1 MPTMRAALFNGTDRL
16 EIDEVDVA
24 DPAPGQVRVRVHH
37 CGICHSDYTVL
48 AGGLGQSPQVLGH
61 EASGVVDAV
70 GEGVEL
76 LAPGDKVVLTPIA
89 SCGRC
94 YWCTR
99 AQPSQC
105 VNKGQ
110 TFSAAFLD
118 GSTGL
123 SRGEEVVYRGMGVGG
138 FAEYALVSE
147 TGAVKVSAET
157 PLDVACVIGCA
168 VQTGAG
174 AVLNT
179 AKVEPGTTVLVLGLG
194 GIGLSVVQGARVA
207 GAARIVGSDP
217 VAARRDMASKL
228 GATDVLDPG
237 DVDVVAAIH
246 ELTGGIGVDYAFE
259 AAGVMALQSVAIDA
273 TRAGGT
279 TVLVGAPSFEESL
292 TIPNTL
298 MWGMQEKRLLGCFM
312 GSTNSL
318 RDIPMFLALW
328 RAGQLD
334 LESLITARRPLDEIN
349 EGFDDLAAGIGV
361 RTVIDL

>member
-1 MPTMRAALFNGTDRL
+1 MRAALFNGTSTL
-16 EIDEVDVA
+16 ELDDVEIA

-48 AGGLGQSPQVLGH
+48 AGGLGQSPQILGH
-61 EASGVVDAV
+61 EASGIVDAL
-70 GEGVEL
+70 GDGVEL
-76 LAPGDKVVLTPIA
+76 LAVGDHVVLTPIA

-118 GSTGL
+118 GTTGL
-123 SRGEEVVYRGMGVGG
+123 SRNGDVVYRGMGVGG

-147 TGAVKVSAET
+147 TGAVKIPDDI

-174 AVLNT
+174 AALNT
-179 AKVEPGTTVLVLGLG
+179 AHVDPGSSVLVLGLG

-207 GAARIVGSDP
+207 GAARIIGSDP
-217 VAARRDMASKL
+217 IESRRKMAQQL

-237 DVDVVAAIH
+237 TADAVATAQQ
-246 ELTGGIGVDYAFE
+246 LTDGIGVDYAFE
-259 AAGVMALQSVAIDA
+259 AAGVAALQRVAIDA

-279 TVLVGAPSFEESL
+279 TVFVGAPSFEESL
-292 TIPNTL
+292 TIPNVL
-298 MWGMQEKRLLGCFM
+298 LWGMQEKKLLGCFM
-312 GSTNSL
+312 GSSNSL
-318 RDIPMFLALW
+318 RDIPAFLALW

-349 EGFDDLAAGIGV
+349 DGFADLAAGVGV

>member
-1 MPTMRAALFNGTDRL
+1 MRAALFNGTSTL
-16 EIDEVDVA
+16 EIGEVEVA

-48 AGGLGQSPQVLGH
+48 EGGLGMSPQILGH
-61 EASGVVDAV
+61 EASGIVDAV
-70 GEGVEL
+70 GDGVEL
-76 LAPGDKVVLTPIA
+76 LEAGDAVVLTPIA

-99 AQPSQC
+99 GQPSQC

-118 GSTGL
+118 GTTGL
-123 SRGEEVVYRGMGVGG
+123 SRNGEVVYRGMGVGG

-147 TGAVKVSAET
+147 TGAIKIPADT

-174 AVLNT
+174 AALNT
-179 AKVEPGTTVLVLGLG
+179 AQVVPGSTVLVLGLG

-207 GAARIVGSDP
+207 GAARIIGSDP
-217 VAARRDMASKL
+217 LPARREMAMKL
-228 GATDVLDPG
+228 GATDTVDPTADG
-237 DVDVVAAIH
+237 VIQRVQA
-246 ELTGGIGVDYAFE
+246 LTDGIGVDYAFE
-259 AAGVMALQSVAIDA
+259 AAGVTALQSVAIEA
-273 TRAGGT
+273 TRAGGS
-279 TVLVGAPSFEESL
+279 TVMVGAPPFEDSL
-292 TIPNTL
+292 TIPNVL
-298 MWGMQEKRLLGCFM
+298 LWGMQEKKMLGCFM

-318 RDIPMFLALW
+318 RDIPAFLALW

-334 LESLITARRPLDEIN
+334 LEALITARRPLDEIN
-349 EGFDDLAAGIGV
+349 DGFADLAAGVGV